1 MSFAE
6 GKVPDNV
13 ERLSVRTTASQ
24 TGKRDKFVELAQK
37 RTRNAIKAI
46 RVIAKLGNKNAY
58 EFTEADVTKI
68 AKALTREVEV
78 MKSRMLSTSGKEAVD
93 FTL

>member
-1 MSFAE
+1 
-6 GKVPDNV
+6 VPDNV
-13 ERLSVRTTASQ
+13 ERLAVKPTTLKAER
-24 TGKRDKFVELAQK
+24 RDKFVELAQK
-37 RTRNAIKAI
+37 RTKNAIKAI
-46 RVIAKLGNKNAY
+46 RVISKLGNKNAY
-58 EFTEADVTKI
+58 EFTETDVNKI

>member
-1 MSFAE
+1 MAKIE
-6 GKVPDNV
+6 NKAGKK
-13 ERLSVRTTASQ
+13 A
-24 TGKRDKFVELAQK
+24 GKREKFVELAQN

-58 EFTEADVTKI
+58 EFTEADVNKI
-68 AKALTREVEV
+68 AKALIREIET
-78 MKSRMLSTSGKEAVD
+78 MKARMSSPGGKESVD

>member
-1 MSFAE
+1 M
-6 GKVPDNV
+6 PDNV
-13 ERLSVRTTASQ
+13 ERLSVKPTSSK

-37 RTRNAIKAI
+37 RTKNAIKAI

>member
-1 MSFAE
+1 M
-6 GKVPDNV
+6 PDNV
-13 ERLSVRTTASQ
+13 ERLSVETSASK

-37 RTRNAIKAI
+37 RTKNAIKAI
-46 RVIAKLGNKNAY
+46 RVIGKLGNKNAY

-78 MKSRMLSTSGKEAVD
+78 LKSWMLSTSGKEAVD

>member
-1 MSFAE
+1 MPE
-6 GKVPDNV
+6 GTMAKIENK
-13 ERLSVRTTASQ
+13 AGKKA
-24 TGKRDKFVELAQK
+24 GKREKFVELAQN

-58 EFTEADVTKI
+58 EFTEADVNKI
-68 AKALTREVEV
+68 AKALIREIET
-78 MKSRMLSTSGKEAVD
+78 MKARMSSPGGKESVD

>member
-1 MSFAE
+1 ML
-6 GKVPDNV
+6 DQV
-13 ERLSVRTTASQ
+13 EIKAKGETVRKA
-24 TGKRDKFVELAQK
+24 GKREKFVELAEG

-58 EFTEADVTKI
+58 EFSEADVNKI
-68 AKALTREVEV
+68 AKALIREIEQ
-78 MKSRMLSTSGKEAVD
+78 MKARMSSTGGKESVD